1 MLQPIT
7 KPISSDVYE
16 LVYGFEVFAGG
27 WYVAIKA
34 GFRTDGASIPRL
46 FWRVIGHPFQGDYLG
61 PAVVHDAL
69 YQSEALT
76 RAQAD
81 SLLYD
86 LLLANGVGRCRAWTI
101 YRGVR
106 MFGWA
111 AWNDRNNAAV
121 SAAKQLVEVHHV

>member
-7 KPISSDVYE
+7 KPVSQDVYE
-16 LVYGFEVFAGG
+16 LVYSFDVFCGG

-34 GFRTDGASIPRL
+34 SFRTDGASIPRL

-81 SLLYD
+81 CLLYD

-101 YRGVR
+101 YRAVR
-106 MFGWA
+106 MFGWS
-111 AWNDRNNAAV
+111 AWNDRNDAAV
-121 SAAKQLVEVHHV
+121 EAAKQLIEVHHA